1 MKGHVLL
8 GFAFIPKKGVII
20 TKTRNK
26 IQIKENVLL
35 EFFTYAVMERVN
47 LKPAMVSLCN

>member
-1 MKGHVLL
+1 MKGHVSL
-8 GFAFIPKKGVII
+8 GFAFIPKKGVK